1 MRKRKETAM
10 LNIVKKTL
18 LAGAGL
24 TLLSADKLKEI
35 VDELIAKGKVT
46 EGEARQA
53 LTEFRE
59 KSEEAVQALDERKNR
74 LVNDA
79 YAFWLYGVL
88 TDEIEERVETVASR
102 ILRQW
107 GVPQR
112 EEIDDLRR
120 RIEAL
125 ERDTEQPP
133 GERPPVNDS
142 STPAP

>member
-1 MRKRKETAM
+1 M

-24 TLLSADKLKEI
+24 TLLSAEKLKE
-35 VDELIAKGKVT
+35 VLDDLIAKGKVT

-59 KSEEAVQALDERKNR
+59 KSEEAVQALDDRKNR
-74 LVNDA
+74 LINDA

-88 TDEIEERVETVASR
+88 SDEIEERVEAVASR
-102 ILRQW
+102 TLRQW

-125 ERDTEQPP
+125 EKDAGQPS
-133 GERPPVNDS
+133 GETPSTDNPT
-142 STPAP
+142 TPAP

>member
-1 MRKRKETAM
+1 M

-24 TLLSADKLKEI
+24 TLLTADKLRE
-35 VDELIAKGKVT
+35 VLDELIAKGRVT

-53 LTEFRE
+53 LAEFRE
-59 KSEEAVQALDERKNR
+59 KSEEAAQALDEKKNR

-88 TDEIEERVETVASR
+88 SDEIEERVETVASR
-102 ILRQW
+102 TLRQW

-125 ERDTEQPP
+125 EKAAGQPS
-133 GERPPVNDS
+133 GESPSANGPTIPP
-142 STPAP
+142 P